1 MGEKKMLCFTGVYRG
16 LQGFLFCG
24 VLVSV
29 LIFAA
34 CNKTHGSVYTV
45 TFGVDGANGMLTARV
60 GGKDITQSPL
70 VGLSSGTKVMFTATP
85 NSGYTVKQW
94 MLNGKPVSGTTTYT
108 LVVKDK
114 SSVTV
119 QFMKESEKPAPQPS
133 VPPTSAVT
141 HKVTIKPS
149 EHGDITSEPVLSESG
164 LVQDGTEMK
173 FTAKAH
179 PGYKVNVWS
188 VTGGT
193 VIGDSSAGSVT
204 VTVKI
209 TSETTVSV
217 NFIRENEELTAYPVK
232 FSAATT
238 EGSLTAK
245 VGEKTITSGDK
256 VRSGAEVTFT
266 AEPKTGY
273 MLKNWIIDGT
283 AASGAASTHKIRI
296 TKATEVT
303 AVFEKYYM
311 VELEAPEHGTL
322 TVSPE
327 LKDGKVAENT
337 ELTFTAT
344 PAERYEVAAWTVSQ
358 GSAFTEGG
366 AAKQTSAKLT
376 VTKDVTVG
384 VAFKLKTFTV
394 TYSGS
399 PDPDKVDLSAKY
411 EDGTPVPASPA
422 TVESDKKVVFT
433 VTYDPATTDKL
444 IQWTITGSSAE
455 SGGKRGDKTATITV
469 TKDTNVAVKLVPISA
484 ADILNRLPALPTE
497 TDHDFSLTSQLA
509 GQNITWESL
518 KPDAITIENGKAIVT
533 RNLVDQPVKL
543 TAKLTQGSDTATRE
557 FSVTVKALTR
567 IEMTLSG
574 NRKVTY
580 IFEDGKLEVMREG
593 NSNTTG
599 SRYMVTVPPNGKT
612 LTAGLIAELRRGS
625 SSYTWRTLEELKM
638 DDKKDPQEEFQ
649 AMLQLETKNPLTL
662 DIVKEAFGQ
671 KDLSNEDFFSAK
683 MYLFGNKRYAEF
695 IGLDEAEQT
704 KIIKAS
710 IEQRRISICTYEGF
724 PSNSSWQDILQ
735 KVLDILDSRYNF
747 MSQPVRYSYTLT
759 KKGNDDYGLTIQ
771 SVYMSEK
778 AWYTQNGTYSD
789 SNLSLSVFGGTDKL
803 YVTLNGMEYSGR
815 FTDGGTRF
823 TAKDQDGNNEI
834 SGDIQ
839 DQRNGVLNVTI
850 NGMPYRPSFTPVDMR

>member
-1 MGEKKMLCFTGVYRG
+1 MGEKKMLCFTEVYRG
-16 LQGFLFCG
+16 LQRFLFCG

-70 VGLSSGTKVMFTATP
+70 VGLSSGTKVNFIAKP
-85 NSGYTVKQW
+85 DNGYTVKQW

-149 EHGDITSEPVLSESG
+149 EHGDITSEPALSESG

-209 TSETTVSV
+209 TADTTVSV
-217 NFIRENEELTAYPVK
+217 SFIGEKEELTAYPVK
-232 FSAATT
+232 FSAAVTGGT
-238 EGSLTAK
+238 LTAK

-283 AASGAASTHKIRI
+283 ATGGAASTHKIRI

-376 VTKDVTVG
+376 VTKDVKVG

-422 TVESDKKVVFT
+422 TVELDKKVVFT

-469 TKDTNVAVKLVPISA
+469 TKDTNVAVTLVPISA

-509 GQNITWESL
+509 GQNITWESS

-580 IFEDGKLEVMREG
+580 IFENGNLEVMREG
-593 NSNTTG
+593 NGNTEG
-599 SRYMVTVPPNGKT
+599 HRYVVTVPPNGKT
-612 LTAGLIAELRRGS
+612 LTAGLMAEYRNGVWN
-625 SSYTWRTLEELKM
+625 TFAEAKM
-638 DDKKDPQEEFQ
+638 NEKKEAEKAITIRQ
-649 AMLQLETKNPLTL
+649 QLEAKDIL
-662 DIVKEAFGQ
+662 DVSIVKAAFGQ
-671 KDLSNEDFFSAK
+671 MELTDEDFCK
-683 MYLFGNKRYAEF
+683 RNRDLFGNKNYQDFDALLPAEKT
-695 IGLDEAEQT
+695 A
-704 KIIKAS
+704 IIKAS
-710 IEQRRISICTYEGF
+710 IAQQRKIYCAAEGL
-724 PSNSSWQDILQ
+724 PETASWAELLERAIENIE
-735 KVLDILDSRYNF
+735 K
-747 MSQPVRYSYTLT
+747 RYSFAGRSVLYKYQLT
-759 KKGNDDYGLTIQ
+759 KNTNGDYSITIQ
-771 SVYMSEK
+771 SKYMSETPWYEQKGAYK
-778 AWYTQNGTYSD
+778 ADSEKLTISVYEGTE
-789 SNLSLSVFGGTDKL
+789 KL
-803 YVTLNGMEYSGR
+803 YITLNGMEYSGR